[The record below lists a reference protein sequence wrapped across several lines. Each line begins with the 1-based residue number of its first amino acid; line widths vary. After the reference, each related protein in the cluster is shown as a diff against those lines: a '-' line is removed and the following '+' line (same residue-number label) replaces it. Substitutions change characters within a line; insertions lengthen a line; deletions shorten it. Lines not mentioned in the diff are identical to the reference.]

1 MRGVRCSASERSTE
15 GTRFAG
21 RVRWDRAGSARPVP
35 HSQAMALPALALA
48 DPVASGIINGTS
60 TVEQFYAIELDGLVV
75 DTILDFNLY
84 LPAGPGRFLFFRS
97 TSLPFTV
104 FHRNRLLENNVR
116 TVYVRASERARYLQ
130 YLEHH
135 LDQVMANPEVSTP
148 SKAKLLYTVSKAVVE
163 EAFEQPRSQTI
174 VPRTR
179 QLAVQTVDFVLRSER
194 ALGQLARLMT
204 TDYYTYTHSINVC
217 VFGVALARHAGVSR
231 DDIRE
236 FAVGALLHDLGK
248 TQVPKELLTKR
259 GPLTPD
265 EMQAMREHVA
275 NGERLLA
282 QHGGLSALA
291 IVPVAQHHEKLDGSG
306 YPRGLAGSDVHLFGR
321 IAAIADVF
329 DAMTSD
335 RTYQRAFTAYGAL
348 KKMKEELAPHFD
360 RMLLERFIRT
370 LRQPAVR

>member
-1 MRGVRCSASERSTE
+1 
-15 GTRFAG
+15 
-21 RVRWDRAGSARPVP
+21 
-35 HSQAMALPALALA
+35 
-48 DPVASGIINGTS
+48 
-60 TVEQFYAIELDGLVV
+60 
-75 DTILDFNLY
+75 
-84 LPAGPGRFLFFRS
+84 
-97 TSLPFTV
+97 
-104 FHRNRLLENNVR
+104 
-116 TVYVRASERARYLQ
+116 
-130 YLEHH
+130 
-135 LDQVMANPEVSTP
+135 
-148 SKAKLLYTVSKAVVE
+148 
-163 EAFEQPRSQTI
+163 
-174 VPRTR
+174 
-179 QLAVQTVDFVLRSER
+179 
-194 ALGQLARLMT
+194 MT

>member
-21 RVRWDRAGSARPVP
+21 RLRWDWARSACPVP

>member
-1 MRGVRCSASERSTE
+1 
-15 GTRFAG
+15 
-21 RVRWDRAGSARPVP
+21 
-35 HSQAMALPALALA
+35 MALPALALA
-48 DPVASGIINGTS
+48 EPVASGIINGTS

-97 TSLPFTV
+97 TSLPFTIV
-104 FHRNRLLENNVR
+104 HRNRLLDNNVR

-135 LDQVMANPEVSTP
+135 LDQVMTNPEVPTP
-148 SKAKLLYTVSKAVVE
+148 TKAKLLYTVSKAVVE

-248 TQVPKELLTKR
+248 TQVPKALLTKR

-265 EMQAMREHVA
+265 EMQAMREHVV

-282 QHGGLSALA
+282 QHGGLSPLA

-306 YPRGLAGSDVHLFGR
+306 YPRGLSGSDVHLFGR

-335 RTYQRAFTAYGAL
+335 RTYQRALTAYGAL
-348 KKMKEELAPHFD
+348 RKMKDELAPHFD
-360 RMLLERFIRT
+360 RMLLERFIRA
-370 LRQPAVR
+370 LRQPALR